1 MTKKRQRS
9 ALIVCCSLFLSA
21 MAIGGSTLNVT
32 AESVDVNVPTTAL
45 FTNATARD
53 GGLVADIN
61 TGTTVDGVISGD
73 LELEYSY
80 MAHYW
85 GDMEIA
91 FFDKDNIAAELPV
104 FSVYRGFGNGNRGQ
118 AAVIDYSTGS
128 KAYHLN
134 GSVVTWLTQ
143 IDDQW
148 DLETTGKA
156 DSLTDMAIYPCP
168 ANTPTVPGKLSL
180 TWESD
185 TVTVRLTKRTLME
198 NGQSVDKTEEAVMAT
213 LNIPNFQDGYV
224 MKIYDSKEFRGEDSG
239 SIKIHSIN
247 GQSLDTETLSCQVVG
262 KEIVYKGEYTDGTDT
277 IIDVLQGKDLH
288 NFTCNNACTL
298 TGNNGGAIAINS
310 LIESEFTISDTFAD
324 KAVGL
329 YDLAVSQ
336 NGISKAYK
344 VNVVESKRIET
355 EKLFKTNAMASDSG
369 LVVGVDTVAEMNGI
383 ISGDLEVEYVYA
395 QQNWGDFEFGFY
407 DKDAP
412 DTLVFS
418 IYRGFGYGNYGQ
430 AGVIDHSTG
439 SKKYYMLGR
448 DLGIDNLTVD
458 KLWDTGNGDD
468 NRETLPGCD
477 HAPFEPGKIV
487 LSWQEDTVTISVT
500 IKEGGVSTE
509 VVMATLSIPNFKDG
523 YIMKMYDSSEIAAGR
538 DSSVGGVKLLSIN
551 GEALLGN
558 TVIAKPLS
566 DTKIEY
572 LNDAAATQITCGKEA
587 LGDFALYGN
596 FEIEGI
602 ELEALK
608 ETFQY
613 DISTLGVGTH
623 NVEVTR
629 GTITQAYDIVIE
641 ENDCGGVGHYIGDGK
656 NHGKL
661 CNTTGVLYYIVDGN
675 FVSVDKAEEYSYSV
689 TDDKV
694 KKVAT
699 AEFAM
704 EVGAY
709 VRLSATEPGIRF
721 KTNVGANLKS
731 LADTANN
738 VSGVEFGTIF
748 LPTSLLNG
756 AELTL
761 ETAAIKDIPQTKWH
775 ENCYQAAIIGIPED
789 QYGTA
794 LSARGYV
801 KITLTDDTQVVLYT
815 EYTEE
820 NNSRSIK
827 YVAQKAIDAGA
838 AGNDAAMAILKTFA
852 GIA

>member
-1 MTKKRQRS
+1 M
-9 ALIVCCSLFLSA
+9 
-21 MAIGGSTLNVT
+21 
-32 AESVDVNVPTTAL
+32 
-45 FTNATARD
+45 
-53 GGLVADIN
+53 
-61 TGTTVDGVISGD
+61 
-73 LELEYSY
+73 
-80 MAHYW
+80 
-85 GDMEIA
+85 
-91 FFDKDNIAAELPV
+91 
-104 FSVYRGFGNGNRGQ
+104 
-118 AAVIDYSTGS
+118 
-128 KAYHLN
+128 
-134 GSVVTWLTQ
+134 
-143 IDDQW
+143 
-148 DLETTGKA
+148 
-156 DSLTDMAIYPCP
+156 
-168 ANTPTVPGKLSL
+168 
-180 TWESD
+180 
-185 TVTVRLTKRTLME
+185 
-198 NGQSVDKTEEAVMAT
+198 
-213 LNIPNFQDGYV
+213 
-224 MKIYDSKEFRGEDSG
+224 
-239 SIKIHSIN
+239 
-247 GQSLDTETLSCQVVG
+247 
-262 KEIVYKGEYTDGTDT
+262 
-277 IIDVLQGKDLH
+277 
-288 NFTCNNACTL
+288 
-298 TGNNGGAIAINS
+298 
-310 LIESEFTISDTFAD
+310 
-324 KAVGL
+324 
-329 YDLAVSQ
+329 AVSQ

-383 ISGDLEVEYVYA
+383 ISGDLEVEYTYV

-458 KLWDTGNGDD
+458 TLWETGGHN

-487 LSWQEDTVTISVT
+487 LSWKEDMVTISVT

-538 DSSVGGVKLLSIN
+538 GSSVGGVKLLSIN

-572 LNDAAATQITCGKEA
+572 LNDATATKITCGKEA

-596 FEIEGI
+596 FEVEGI
-602 ELEALK
+602 KLEALK
-608 ETFQY
+608 ETFRY

-623 NVEVTR
+623 SVDVTR

-641 ENDCGGVGHYIGDGK
+641 ANDCGGVGHYIGDGK

-661 CNTTGVLYYIVDGN
+661 CNTTDALYYIVDGN

-694 KKVAT
+694 TKVAT

-704 EVGAY
+704 EVGAS
-709 VRLSATEPGIRF
+709 VRLSASAPGIRF
-721 KTNVGANLKS
+721 KTNVGENLKS
-731 LADTANN
+731 LADTGN
-738 VSGVEFGTIF
+738 VAKIEFGTIV
-748 LPTSLLNG
+748 LPTNLLNG

-761 ETAAIKDIPQTKWH
+761 DTPAIKDIPQTKWN

-789 QYGTA
+789 QYETA

-827 YVAQKAIDAGA
+827 YVAQKAINAGA
-838 AGNDAAMAILKTFA
+838 FAGNDTAMTILNKFA